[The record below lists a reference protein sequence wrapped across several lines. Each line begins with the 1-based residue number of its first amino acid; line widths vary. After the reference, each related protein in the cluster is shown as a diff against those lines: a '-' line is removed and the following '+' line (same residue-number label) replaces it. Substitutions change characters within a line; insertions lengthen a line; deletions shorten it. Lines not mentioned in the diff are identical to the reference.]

1 MNTGKIIVVEGSGD
15 GIGKTTQYN
24 ILKEHL
30 INDGYEVATH
40 HFPTYNTYQG
50 KPVEMYLKGIYG
62 TAEEMSPYFIN
73 SLYALDR
80 AITWQTE
87 VKEKYENGN
96 IILLD
101 RYTTSSIIYQAS
113 TIKNIEERKKFIDYV
128 SDFEYNKLGIG
139 KPDDVIFLHAPFELT
154 TKIRQSRI
162 ENEGIKNDIHESN
175 LNYMKKVYD
184 NSMLVANYLNWTK
197 IKCYENNEM
206 KSIEEIHENIY
217 KKVKKMIK

>member
-87 VKEKYENGN
+87 
-96 IILLD
+96 L
-101 RYTTSSIIYQAS
+101 
-113 TIKNIEERKKFIDYV
+113 
-128 SDFEYNKLGIG
+128 
-139 KPDDVIFLHAPFELT
+139 
-154 TKIRQSRI
+154 
-162 ENEGIKNDIHESN
+162 
-175 LNYMKKVYD
+175 
-184 NSMLVANYLNWTK
+184 
-197 IKCYENNEM
+197 
-206 KSIEEIHENIY
+206 
-217 KKVKKMIK
+217 